1 MTTTKFIK
9 RMYFQIIIIKMKI
22 LFIAPKY
29 TGGIGGH
36 AAMVAE
42 KLREYGFDIKL
53 MHTSHIPI
61 KKLKNP
67 SFAVL
72 SSLKAI
78 IGGDEYDIVHAF
90 NIPSAFAMKYTKA
103 RKKVLSV
110 HGIYSEQVDSLHSDT
125 VAMAAS
131 ITEPKV
137 LKWADKLTTD
147 SKAVS
152 KAYKKKLGVDFEF
165 LFSPLDITKFNDLPD
180 VSKKEKQVIYIG
192 RDSYEKGIDILRD
205 IESKIN
211 GNVVYCTDLEWKEAM
226 SELKASSILVVPSRM
241 ESIPQVIKEA
251 FFLNVPVVATKVGG
265 IPELIEHEK
274 NGLLVDPNDPDQ
286 LLNSVNELLENNDK
300 ATSIAHAGHDFVVKN
315 LTLEVLLPKYIK
327 FYEDLLN
334 S

>member
-1 MTTTKFIK
+1 
-9 RMYFQIIIIKMKI
+9 MKI

-36 AAMVAE
+36 AARVAE

-53 MHTSHIPI
+53 MHASHIPI

-67 SFAVL
+67 SFAAI

-78 IGGDEYDIVHAF
+78 LSGDNYDIVHAF
-90 NIPSAFAMKYTKA
+90 NIPSAFAMKYTKSK
-103 RKKVLSV
+103 KKVLSV

-125 VAMAAS
+125 TAKAAS
-131 ITEPKV
+131 ITESKV
-137 LKWADKLTTD
+137 LNWADKLTTD

-152 KAYKKKLGVDFEF
+152 ETYKKKLGVDFDF
-165 LFSPLDITKFNDLPD
+165 LYAPLDVTKFNDLPD

-205 IESKIN
+205 IEPKIK
-211 GNVVYCTDLEWKEAM
+211 GNVVYCTDLEWKETM
-226 SELKASSILVVPSRM
+226 SELKASSVLVVPSRM

-251 FFLNVPVVATKVGG
+251 FFLKIPVVATSVGG
-265 IPELIEHEK
+265 IPELIDHEK
-274 NGLLVDPNDPDQ
+274 NGLLVNPNDPDQ
-286 LLNSVNELLENNDK
+286 LANSVNEILENEEK
-300 ATSIAHAGHDFVVKN
+300 ATRITNTGYEFVINN
-315 LTLEVLLPKYIK
+315 LTWEILLPKYVK

>member
-1 MTTTKFIK
+1 
-9 RMYFQIIIIKMKI
+9 MKI

-36 AAMVAE
+36 AARVAE

-61 KKLKNP
+61 DKLRNP

-78 IGGDEYDIVHAF
+78 IGGGDYDVVHAF

-103 RKKVLSV
+103 KKKVLSV

-125 VAMAAS
+125 TTKAAS
-131 ITEPKV
+131 VTESKV

-152 KAYKKKLGVDFEF
+152 EAYKKKLGANFEF
-165 LFSPLDITKFNDLPD
+165 LYAPLDVTKFNDLPD
-180 VSKKEKQVIYIG
+180 ASKKEKQVIYIG
-192 RDSYEKGIDILRD
+192 RDSHEKGIDILRD
-205 IESKIN
+205 VELKIN
-211 GNVVYCTDLEWKEAM
+211 GHVIYCTDLDWKETM
-226 SELKASSILVVPSRM
+226 GELKASSVLVVPSRM

-251 FFLNVPVVATKVGG
+251 FFLNIPVVATKVGG

-274 NGLLVDPNDPDQ
+274 NGLLVDLNDPIQ
-286 LLNSVNELLENNDK
+286 LVNSVNELLENKEK
-300 ATSIAHAGHDFVVKN
+300 AKKIAKAGYEFVIEN
-315 LTLEVLLPKYIK
+315 LTWEVLLPKYVK
-327 FYEDLLN
+327 FYEDLVK

>member
-1 MTTTKFIK
+1 
-9 RMYFQIIIIKMKI
+9 MKI

-36 AAMVAE
+36 AARVAE

-61 KKLKNP
+61 DKLRNP

-78 IGGDEYDIVHAF
+78 IGGGDYDVVHAF

-103 RKKVLSV
+103 KKKVLSV
-110 HGIYSEQVDSLHSDT
+110 HGIYSEQVDSLHSNT
-125 VAMAAS
+125 TTKAAS
-131 ITEPKV
+131 VTESKV

-152 KAYKKKLGVDFEF
+152 EAYKKKLGANFEF
-165 LFSPLDITKFNDLPD
+165 LYAPLDVTKFNDLPD

-192 RDSYEKGIDILRD
+192 RDSHEKGIDILRD
-205 IESKIN
+205 VELKIN
-211 GNVVYCTDLEWKEAM
+211 GHVIYCTDLDWKETMA
-226 SELKASSILVVPSRM
+226 ELKASSVLVVPSRM

-251 FFLNVPVVATKVGG
+251 FFLNIPVVATKVGG

-274 NGLLVDPNDPDQ
+274 NGLLVDLNDPIQ
-286 LLNSVNELLENNDK
+286 LVNSVNELLENKEK
-300 ATSIAHAGHDFVVKN
+300 AKKIAQAGYEFVIEN
-315 LTLEVLLPKYIK
+315 LTWEVLLPKYVK
-327 FYEDLLN
+327 FYEDLVK

>member
-1 MTTTKFIK
+1 
-9 RMYFQIIIIKMKI
+9 MKI

-36 AAMVAE
+36 AARVAE

-61 KKLKNP
+61 DKLRNP

-78 IGGDEYDIVHAF
+78 IGGGDYDVVHAF

-103 RKKVLSV
+103 KKKVLSV

-125 VAMAAS
+125 TTKAAS
-131 ITEPKV
+131 VTESKV

-152 KAYKKKLGVDFEF
+152 EAYKKKLGVNFEF
-165 LFSPLDITKFNDLPD
+165 LYAPLDVTKFNDLPD

-192 RDSYEKGIDILRD
+192 RDSPEKGIDILRD
-205 IESKIN
+205 VELKIN
-211 GNVVYCTDLEWKEAM
+211 GHVIYCTDLDWKETM
-226 SELKASSILVVPSRM
+226 GELKASSVLVVPSRM

-251 FFLNVPVVATKVGG
+251 FFLNIPVVATKVGG

-274 NGLLVDPNDPDQ
+274 NGLLVDLNDPIQ
-286 LLNSVNELLENNDK
+286 LVNSVNELLENKEK
-300 ATSIAHAGHDFVVKN
+300 AKNIAQAGYEFVIEN
-315 LTLEVLLPKYIK
+315 LTWEVLLPKYVK
-327 FYEDLLN
+327 FYEDLVK

>member
-1 MTTTKFIK
+1 
-9 RMYFQIIIIKMKI
+9 MKI

-36 AAMVAE
+36 AARVAE

-78 IGGDEYDIVHAF
+78 FGRDRYDIVHAF
-90 NIPSAFAMKYTKA
+90 NIPSAFAMKYTKSK
-103 RKKVLSV
+103 KKVLSV

-125 VAMAAS
+125 TAKAAS
-131 ITEPKV
+131 ITESKV
-137 LKWADKLTTD
+137 LNWADKLTTD

-152 KAYKKKLGVDFEF
+152 ETYKKKLGVNFDF
-165 LFSPLDITKFNDLPD
+165 LYAPLDITKFNDLPD

-205 IESKIN
+205 IEPKIK
-211 GNVVYCTDLEWKEAM
+211 GNVVYCTNLEWKETM
-226 SELKASSILVVPSRM
+226 SELKASSVLVVPSRM

-251 FFLNVPVVATKVGG
+251 FFLKIPVVATSVGG
-265 IPELIEHEK
+265 IPELIDHEK
-274 NGLLVDPNDPDQ
+274 NGLLVNPNDPDQ
-286 LLNSVNELLENNDK
+286 LANSVNEILENEEK
-300 ATSIAHAGHDFVVKN
+300 ATRITNTGYEFVINN
-315 LTLEVLLPKYIK
+315 LTWEILLPKYVK

>member
-1 MTTTKFIK
+1 
-9 RMYFQIIIIKMKI
+9 MKI

-36 AAMVAE
+36 AARVAE

-61 KKLKNP
+61 DKLRNP

-78 IGGDEYDIVHAF
+78 IGGGDYDVVHAF

-103 RKKVLSV
+103 KKKVLSV

-125 VAMAAS
+125 TTKAAS
-131 ITEPKV
+131 VTESKV

-152 KAYKKKLGVDFEF
+152 EAYKKKLGVSFEV
-165 LFSPLDITKFNDLPD
+165 LYAPLDVTKFNDLPN
-180 VSKKEKQVIYIG
+180 VSKKENQVIYIG
-192 RDSYEKGIDILRD
+192 RDSHEKGIDILRD
-205 IESKIN
+205 VELKIN
-211 GNVVYCTDLEWKEAM
+211 GHVIYCTDLDWKETM
-226 SELKASSILVVPSRM
+226 GELKASSVLVVPSRM

-251 FFLNVPVVATKVGG
+251 FFLNIPVVATKVGG
-265 IPELIEHEK
+265 IPELI
-274 NGLLVDPNDPDQ
+274 
-286 LLNSVNELLENNDK
+286 
-300 ATSIAHAGHDFVVKN
+300 
-315 LTLEVLLPKYIK
+315 
-327 FYEDLLN
+327 
-334 S
+334 